1 MAGLDPVGSGKQEE
15 NPKSSWVGIS
25 QSKFGG
31 ETSQLSSLFFSFF
44 EKALF
49 LPVIG
54 TVFRKFSV
62 HLDCAR
68 VVIQRTPGGGGLAG
82 SCWPEDKCWLHS
94 ALRNPPISVPN
105 SSQQETIPLF
115 EPRRVVL
122 GMEAVQGGWQRPQNF
137 VRPAAGRPSI
147 RKHFFPRHSGIALW
161 LACLSPA

>member
-68 VVIQRTPGGGGLAG
+68 VVIQRTPGGGGVGWELLARRQV
-82 SCWPEDKCWLHS
+82 LA
-94 ALRNPPISVPN
+94 ALCLKKSPDLCAELFTAGNHPP
-105 SSQQETIPLF
+105 L
-115 EPRRVVL
+115 
-122 GMEAVQGGWQRPQNF
+122 
-137 VRPAAGRPSI
+137 
-147 RKHFFPRHSGIALW
+147 
-161 LACLSPA
+161 